1 LQADSK
7 IDAIWTLG
15 AAQAIDAVNAIDQ
28 LGKGGK
34 VANASLG
41 LSVNA
46 LQALRDGKLQLIAD
60 MQLYL
65 DGYYGPVAA
74 HQYAK
79 YGTLPAGEVLTGP
92 LMITKDNVDQVL
104 KISKQYPGV
113 RGAS

>member
-1 LQADSK
+1 MAFSDSFNP
-7 IDAIWTLG
+7 TLVT
-15 AAQAIDAVNAIDQ
+15 QAIDAVDAVDQ
-28 LGKGGK
+28 LGRAGK

-46 LQALRDGKLQLIAD
+46 LQALHDGKLQLIAD
-60 MQLYL
+60 MQPYL
-65 DGYYGPVAA
+65 DGYYGLVAA
-74 HQYAK
+74 YQYVK
-79 YGTLPAGEVLTGP
+79 YGMLPAGQVLTGP